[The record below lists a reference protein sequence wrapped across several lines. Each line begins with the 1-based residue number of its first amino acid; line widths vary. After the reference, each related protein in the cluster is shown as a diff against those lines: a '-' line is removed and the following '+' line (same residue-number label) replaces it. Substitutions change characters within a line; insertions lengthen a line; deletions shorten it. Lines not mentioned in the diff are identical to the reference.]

1 MVISLVLHESTQ
13 LQTISCQ
20 IHDTGKNFL
29 SIILN
34 VKCKNTIFIRKS
46 SNLKPIFTNHLLVS
60 TNLFS
65 PFVFISRSLF
75 IFPFGSVSSSVVFL
89 PWSRFSFKGA
99 NLVCRA

>member
-1 MVISLVLHESTQ
+1 MVICLILHESIQ
-13 LQTISCQ
+13 SQTISCQ

-34 VKCKNTIFIRKS
+34 VKCKNTIFIQKS

-65 PFVFISRSLF
+65 PFVFISHSLF
-75 IFPFGSVSSSVVFL
+75 IFPLRFSSVL
-89 PWSRFSFKGA
+89 CSYSFHGA
-99 NLVCRA
+99 ALVLRVQI

>member
-46 SNLKPIFTNHLLVS
+46 SNLKPIFTNHLLFT
-60 TNLFS
+60 TNSFS
-65 PFVFISRSLF
+65 PFLFISLSFFMFSL
-75 IFPFGSVSSSVVFL
+75 PFSSDLCSY
-89 PWSRFSFKGA
+89 SFHGA
-99 NLVCRA
+99 VLVLRVQI